1 MRREGTINTWSP
13 ERAFGFIQPKDGGPD
28 VFVHISAFQDN
39 RAQAQ
44 EGLRVSYELEQTPE
58 GKQRAKLVRV
68 LAFKPATNTRP
79 AAAAQSARRAPRP
92 ARGGTANYFVI
103 AAFLV
108 VFLVASMR
116 WRMSGWVGVAYVLLS
131 VVCFV
136 AYAIDK
142 SAAAAGSRRIPEAT
156 LHLLALLGGWPGA
169 IVGQQVLRHKSSKA
183 RFRSVFWF
191 TVILN
196 VVAFMLAFSPLGAAF
211 ASLLP
216 WGR

>member
-13 ERAFGFIQPKDGGPD
+13 ERAFGFIQPTDGGPD
-28 VFVHISAFQDN
+28 VFVHINAFQDS

-44 EGLRVSYELEQTPE
+44 QGLRVSYELEQTPD
-58 GKQRAKLVRV
+58 GKKRAKLVRV
-68 LAFKPATNTRP
+68 LAVKPSTKARLAAAGVSARPAPKPA
-79 AAAAQSARRAPRP
+79 RA
-92 ARGGTANYFVI
+92 GTATYFVI

-108 VFLVASMR
+108 VFLVASVR
-116 WRMSGWVGVAYVLLS
+116 WRISVWVAVAYVVLS

-142 SAAAAGSRRIPEAT
+142 SAAAARSRRIPEAT

-169 IVGQQVLRHKSSKA
+169 IVGQQLLRHKSSKA
-183 RFRSVFWF
+183 GFRSVLWF
-191 TVILN
+191 TVIFN
-196 VVAFMLAFSPLGAAF
+196 VVAFLLAFSPLGAAL